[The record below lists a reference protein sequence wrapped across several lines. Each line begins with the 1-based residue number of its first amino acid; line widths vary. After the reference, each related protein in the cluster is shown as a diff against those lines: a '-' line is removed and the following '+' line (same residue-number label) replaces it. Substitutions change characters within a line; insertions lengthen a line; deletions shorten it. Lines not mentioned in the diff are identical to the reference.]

1 MSTATFPAGTYN
13 FDRPSAGVGLTRRGR
28 LARTLLVLSLSIVLG
43 AGFAMKAGAGN
54 NVAGVNANSS
64 ASAQSLK
71 AAKINGSSAS
81 NNGASD
87 AAKSYVVV
95 TVAAGE
101 TLWSL
106 ASQMADGGDVQ
117 SLVADIA
124 SANSLSGVD
133 VEAGQKLRVPIK

>member
-13 FDRPSAGVGLTRRGR
+13 FDRPSAGVCLTRRGR

-43 AGFAMKAGAGN
+43 AGFAMKAGAGD
-54 NVAGVNANSS
+54 AG
-64 ASAQSLK
+64 ASGGDALS
-71 AAKINGSSAS
+71 AAKINGSS
-81 NNGASD
+81 D
-87 AAKSYVVV
+87 ATYVVV

-106 ASQMADGGDVQ
+106 ASAMADGGDVQ
-117 SLVADIA
+117 ALVADIA

-133 VEAGQKLRVPIK
+133 VEAGQKLRIPIR

>member
-13 FDRPSAGVGLTRRGR
+13 FDRPSAGVCLTRRGR

-43 AGFAMKAGAGN
+43 AGFAMKAGAGD
-54 NVAGVNANSS
+54 AGASGSNALS
-64 ASAQSLK
+64 
-71 AAKINGSSAS
+71 AAKINGSS
-81 NNGASD
+81 D
-87 AAKSYVVV
+87 AKSYIVV

-117 SLVADIA
+117 TLVADIA

>member
-13 FDRPSAGVGLTRRGR
+13 FDRPSAGVCLTRRGR

-43 AGFAMKAGAGN
+43 AGFAMKAGAGD
-54 NVAGVNANSS
+54 AG
-64 ASAQSLK
+64 ASGSDALS
-71 AAKINGSSAS
+71 AAKINGSS
-81 NNGASD
+81 D
-87 AAKSYVVV
+87 AKTYIVV

-117 SLVADIA
+117 TLVADIA
-124 SANSLSGVD
+124 SANSLNGVD
-133 VEAGQKLRVPIK
+133 VEAGQKLRVPIR

>member
-13 FDRPSAGVGLTRRGR
+13 FDRPSAGVCLTRRGR

-43 AGFAMKAGAGN
+43 AGFAMKAGAGD
-54 NVAGVNANSS
+54 AG
-64 ASAQSLK
+64 ASGSDALS
-71 AAKINGSSAS
+71 AAKINGSS
-81 NNGASD
+81 D
-87 AAKSYVVV
+87 VAKTYIVV

-106 ASQMADGGDVQ
+106 ASAMADGGDVQ
-117 SLVADIA
+117 ALVADIA

>member
-13 FDRPSAGVGLTRRGR
+13 FDRPSAGVCLTRRGR

-43 AGFAMKAGAGN
+43 AGFAMKAGAGD
-54 NVAGVNANSS
+54 AG
-64 ASAQSLK
+64 ASGSDALS
-71 AAKINGSSAS
+71 AAKINGSS
-81 NNGASD
+81 D
-87 AAKSYVVV
+87 AKTYIVV

-106 ASQMADGGDVQ
+106 ASAMADGGDVQ
-117 SLVADIA
+117 TLVADIA

-133 VEAGQKLRVPIK
+133 VEAGQKLRVPVK

>member
-13 FDRPSAGVGLTRRGR
+13 FDRPSAGVCLTRRGR

-54 NVAGVNANSS
+54 NVAYSANGNS
-64 ASAQSLK
+64 ALS

-81 NNGASD
+81 NGVASS
-87 AAKSYVVV
+87 AKSYVVV
-95 TVAAGE
+95 TVAPGE

-106 ASQMADGGDVQ
+106 ASQMANGGDVQ

-124 SANSLSGVD
+124 SANSLNGVD
-133 VEAGQKLRVPIK
+133 VKAGQKLRVPIK

>member
-13 FDRPSAGVGLTRRGR
+13 FDRPSAGVCLTRRGR

-43 AGFAMKAGAGN
+43 AGFAMKAGAGD
-54 NVAGVNANSS
+54 ALS
-64 ASAQSLK
+64 
-71 AAKINGSSAS
+71 AAKINGSS
-81 NNGASD
+81 D
-87 AAKSYVVV
+87 AKSYVVV
-95 TVAAGE
+95 TVASGE

-106 ASQMADGGDVQ
+106 ASAMADGGDVQ
-117 SLVADIA
+117 ALVADIA

>member
-13 FDRPSAGVGLTRRGR
+13 FDRPSAGVCLTRRGR

-43 AGFAMKAGAGN
+43 AGFAMKAGAGD
-54 NVAGVNANSS
+54 AG
-64 ASAQSLK
+64 ASDSDALS
-71 AAKINGSSAS
+71 AAKINGSS
-81 NNGASD
+81 D
-87 AAKSYVVV
+87 AAKTYIVV

-106 ASQMADGGDVQ
+106 ASAMADGGDVQ
-117 SLVADIA
+117 TLVADIA
-124 SANSLSGVD
+124 SANSLNGVD

>member
-13 FDRPSAGVGLTRRGR
+13 FDRPSAGVCLTRRGR
-28 LARTLLVLSLSIVLG
+28 LARTLLVLSLSVVLG
-43 AGFAMKAGAGN
+43 AGFAMNAGAGD
-54 NVAGVNANSS
+54 
-64 ASAQSLK
+64 SLS
-71 AAKINGSSAS
+71 AAKINGSSGIS
-81 NNGASD
+81 GT

-95 TVAAGE
+95 TVASGE

-124 SANSLSGVD
+124 SANSLKGVD
-133 VEAGQKLRVPIK
+133 VTAGQKLRIPVK

>member
-13 FDRPSAGVGLTRRGR
+13 FDRPSAGVCLTRRGR

-43 AGFAMKAGAGN
+43 AGFAMKAGAGD
-54 NVAGVNANSS
+54 AG
-64 ASAQSLK
+64 ASGSDALS
-71 AAKINGSSAS
+71 AAKINGSS
-81 NNGASD
+81 D
-87 AAKSYVVV
+87 VAKTYIVV

-106 ASQMADGGDVQ
+106 ASAMADGGDVQ
-117 SLVADIA
+117 TLVADIA

-133 VEAGQKLRVPIK
+133 VEAGQKLRIPIK

>member
-13 FDRPSAGVGLTRRGR
+13 FDRPSAGLTRRGR

-54 NVAGVNANSS
+54 NDPLS
-64 ASAQSLK
+64 
-71 AAKINGSSAS
+71 AAKINGSS
-81 NNGASD
+81 D
-87 AAKSYVVV
+87 ATYVVV

-117 SLVADIA
+117 TLVADIA
-124 SANSLSGVD
+124 SANSLSCVD
-133 VEAGQKLRVPIK
+133 VEAGQKLRIPVK

>member
-1 MSTATFPAGTYN
+1 MSTATFPAGTFN
-13 FDRPSAGVGLTRRGR
+13 FDRPSAGVCLTRRGR

-43 AGFAMKAGAGN
+43 AGFAMKAGAGDA
-54 NVAGVNANSS
+54 VASGNGALS
-64 ASAQSLK
+64 
-71 AAKINGSSAS
+71 AAKINGSSDS
-81 NNGASD
+81 
-87 AAKSYVVV
+87 AKTYIVV

-124 SANSLSGVD
+124 SANSLNGVD
-133 VEAGQKLRVPIK
+133 VSAGQKLRVPVK

>member
-13 FDRPSAGVGLTRRGR
+13 FDRPSAGVCLTRRGR

-43 AGFAMKAGAGN
+43 AGFAMKAGAGD
-54 NVAGVNANSS
+54 AGASGSNALS
-64 ASAQSLK
+64 
-71 AAKINGSSAS
+71 AAKINGSS
-81 NNGASD
+81 D
-87 AAKSYVVV
+87 VAKTYIVV

-106 ASQMADGGDVQ
+106 ASAMADGGDVQ
-117 SLVADIA
+117 ALVADIA

-133 VEAGQKLRVPIK
+133 VEAGQKLRIPIK

>member
-13 FDRPSAGVGLTRRGR
+13 FDRPSAGVCLTRRGR
-28 LARTLLVLSLSIVLG
+28 LARTLLVLSLSVVLG
-43 AGFAMKAGAGN
+43 AGFAMNAGAGD
-54 NVAGVNANSS
+54 ALS
-64 ASAQSLK
+64 
-71 AAKINGSSAS
+71 AAKINGSS
-81 NNGASD
+81 D
-87 AAKSYVVV
+87 AKSYVVV

-117 SLVADIA
+117 ALVAEIA

-133 VEAGQKLRVPIK
+133 VEAGQKLRIPVK

>member
-13 FDRPSAGVGLTRRGR
+13 FDRPSAGVCLTRRGR

-54 NVAGVNANSS
+54 NDPLS
-64 ASAQSLK
+64 
-71 AAKINGSSAS
+71 AAKINGSSA
-81 NNGASD
+81 AT
-87 AAKSYVVV
+87 YVVV

-117 SLVADIA
+117 SLVAEIA

-133 VEAGQKLRVPIK
+133 VEAGQKLRIPVK

>member
-13 FDRPSAGVGLTRRGR
+13 FDRPSAGVCLTRRGR

-43 AGFAMKAGAGN
+43 AGFAMKAGAGD
-54 NVAGVNANSS
+54 AGASGSNALS
-64 ASAQSLK
+64 
-71 AAKINGSSAS
+71 AAKINGSS
-81 NNGASD
+81 D
-87 AAKSYVVV
+87 AKSYIVV

-106 ASQMADGGDVQ
+106 ASAMADGGDVQ
-117 SLVADIA
+117 ALVADIA

-133 VEAGQKLRVPIK
+133 VEAGQKLRIPIK

>member
-13 FDRPSAGVGLTRRGR
+13 FDRPSAGVCLTRRGR

-43 AGFAMKAGAGN
+43 AGFAMKAGAGD
-54 NVAGVNANSS
+54 AG
-64 ASAQSLK
+64 ASGSDALS
-71 AAKINGSSAS
+71 AAKINGSS
-81 NNGASD
+81 D
-87 AAKSYVVV
+87 AKTYIVV

-117 SLVADIA
+117 TLVADIA
-124 SANSLSGVD
+124 SANSLNGVD
-133 VEAGQKLRVPIK
+133 VEAGQKLRIPIK

>member
-13 FDRPSAGVGLTRRGR
+13 FDRPSAGVCLTRRGR

-43 AGFAMKAGAGN
+43 AGFAMKAGAGD
-54 NVAGVNANSS
+54 AGASGSNALS
-64 ASAQSLK
+64 
-71 AAKINGSSAS
+71 AAKINGSS
-81 NNGASD
+81 D
-87 AAKSYVVV
+87 AKSYVVV

-117 SLVADIA
+117 TLVADIA
-124 SANSLSGVD
+124 SANSLNGVD
-133 VEAGQKLRVPIK
+133 VEAGQKLRIPIK

>member
-13 FDRPSAGVGLTRRGR
+13 FDRPSAGVCLTRRGR

-54 NVAGVNANSS
+54 NDALS
-64 ASAQSLK
+64 
-71 AAKINGSSAS
+71 AAKINGSS
-81 NNGASD
+81 D
-87 AAKSYVVV
+87 ATYVVV

-117 SLVADIA
+117 TLVADIA
-124 SANSLSGVD
+124 SANSLNGVD
-133 VEAGQKLRVPIK
+133 VEAGQKLRIPIK

>member
-13 FDRPSAGVGLTRRGR
+13 FDRPSAGLTRRGR

-43 AGFAMKAGAGN
+43 AGFAMKAGAGDPL
-54 NVAGVNANSS
+54 S
-64 ASAQSLK
+64 
-71 AAKINGSSAS
+71 AAKINGSS
-81 NNGASD
+81 D
-87 AAKSYVVV
+87 VKSYVVV

-106 ASQMADGGDVQ
+106 ASQMADGSDVQ
-117 SLVADIA
+117 TLVADIA
-124 SANSLSGVD
+124 SANSLNGVD

>member
-13 FDRPSAGVGLTRRGR
+13 FDRPSAGVCLTRRGR

-43 AGFAMKAGAGN
+43 AGFAMKAGAGD
-54 NVAGVNANSS
+54 AG
-64 ASAQSLK
+64 ASGSDALS
-71 AAKINGSSAS
+71 AAKINGSS
-81 NNGASD
+81 D
-87 AAKSYVVV
+87 AKTYIVV

-106 ASQMADGGDVQ
+106 ASAMADGGDVQ
-117 SLVADIA
+117 TLVADIA

-133 VEAGQKLRVPIK
+133 VEAGQKLRIPIK

>member
-13 FDRPSAGVGLTRRGR
+13 FDRPSAGVCLTRRGR

-54 NVAGVNANSS
+54 NDPLS
-64 ASAQSLK
+64 
-71 AAKINGSSAS
+71 AAKINGSS
-81 NNGASD
+81 D
-87 AAKSYVVV
+87 VKSYVVV

-117 SLVADIA
+117 SLVAEIA

>member
-13 FDRPSAGVGLTRRGR
+13 FDRPSAGVCLTRRGR

-43 AGFAMKAGAGN
+43 AGFAMKAGAGD
-54 NVAGVNANSS
+54 AGASDSNALS
-64 ASAQSLK
+64 
-71 AAKINGSSAS
+71 AAKINGSS
-81 NNGASD
+81 D
-87 AAKSYVVV
+87 AKTYIVV

-106 ASQMADGGDVQ
+106 ASAMADGGDVQ
-117 SLVADIA
+117 ALVADIA